1 MLRDYLRNMCGFNV
15 NVRLFLV
22 QTFIAGIYSG
32 IYGVVFNLYVLH
44 MGFDTGFLGLLLST
58 SLLASALA
66 SIPAGMLCDR
76 YNHKAIMVIFGL
88 LSLLA
93 VLPLFLSSSPVVLL
107 LASAVSG
114 IFGQIT
120 LVCATPFLTENCEKG
135 GMTHVFSASSA
146 LAWGASV
153 LGYVA
158 GGVLPYLWP
167 ALRISGDKYRL
178 TMLASMALL
187 LVGWTMLLFLKENKH
202 APQRQSCPRT
212 SLKLKPSPAVLK
224 FTFITL
230 IIGAGSGMIVPYFNV
245 YFTHIV
251 HASVFATGLVFAVAS
266 LFMVAGFVAIPW
278 LSTRVGRARSAVF
291 TQVASLPF
299 LLLMAV
305 TGNFLI
311 ASVAYTMR
319 MLLMNM
325 AMPAMTSLQM
335 ETIRPEE
342 RGYAVGLISTGQ
354 SLSIAAATYV
364 SGMLMAGGSYTLP
377 FLVTC
382 CSYVAAAGLL
392 YYYFGHDERRQ
403 AGILRNARVEAPHKN
418 STPVALHAAPPA
430 PRHPEAA
437 KD

>member
-1 MLRDYLRNMCGFNV
+1 MCGFNV

-22 QTFIAGIYSG
+22 QTFIAGIYAG

-44 MGFDTGFLGLLLST
+44 LGFDTGFLGLLLST

-76 YNHKAIMVIFGL
+76 YNHKAILVIFGL

-93 VLPLFLSSSPVVLL
+93 VLPLFLSSSPAVLL
-107 LASAVSG
+107 LASAASG

-120 LVCATPFLTENCEKG
+120 IVCATPFLTENCEKG

-153 LGYVA
+153 IGYVA

-187 LVGWTMLLFLKENKH
+187 LVGWTMLLFLKDNQH
-202 APQRQSCPRT
+202 ARPPQVRRQSLR
-212 SLKLKPSPAVLK
+212 LKPSPVVMK
-224 FTFITL
+224 FALITL

-245 YFTHIV
+245 YFTRIV

-278 LSTRVGRARSAVF
+278 LSTRIGRARSAVF

-364 SGMLMAGGSYTLP
+364 SGLLMAGGSYTLP

-392 YYYFGHDERRQ
+392 YYYFGRDERRQ
-403 AGILRNARVEAPHKN
+403 AGVLRKARLEVSHNN

-430 PRHPEAA
+430 SRHPEAA